1 MLNHPEPNET
11 FILDTDASDKS
22 IGAEVSQIQD
32 GVEKTISFASKVL
45 TPQQRK
51 YCTTR
56 KELLAIV
63 VFTRQFRH
71 YLLGRS
77 FILRTDHNSLVWLMN
92 FKNIQG
98 QLARWLEEL
107 AQYNMVIQH
116 RSGKKHQNADALSRI
131 PDTLPLCHEY
141 KSNVPLTSLP
151 CGGCPFCTR
160 AKQQWSTFE
169 DDIDY
174 VVPIAIRSANISDTD
189 TIGNSLGFQE
199 FFNTEDLAIRQDQ
212 KIHK

>member
-1 MLNHPEPNET
+1 
-11 FILDTDASDKS
+11 
-22 IGAEVSQIQD
+22 
-32 GVEKTISFASKVL
+32 
-45 TPQQRK
+45 
-51 YCTTR
+51 
-56 KELLAIV
+56 
-63 VFTRQFRH
+63 
-71 YLLGRS
+71 
-77 FILRTDHNSLVWLMN
+77 MN

-212 KIHK
+212 DKDINKIKSWLRSEIVPSQKELALSSSSVKYLVMQISITSQK